1 MCIFVCRSFVK
12 LLSTFFLSASFLQ
25 AFLRPETPATSLMHP
40 TILAEVRMTT
50 FVVHHNR
57 FFNLSDHL
65 TLYINNEFKSSRAA
79 ENFSCGRTKTA
90 AVVNYV
96 RVQFQLDLIT
106 DLKKVIIQFDL
117 C

>member
-1 MCIFVCRSFVK
+1 MFAGH
-12 LLSTFFLSASFLQ
+12 LLSYGTFFLSASFLQ

-50 FVVHHNR
+50 LVVHHNR
-57 FFNLSDHL
+57 FFNISDHL

-79 ENFSCGRTKTA
+79 VNFSCGRTKTA

-96 RVQFQLDLIT
+96 GDQFQLDLIA
-106 DLKKVIIQFDL
+106 DLKKVTIQFDL
-117 C
+117 